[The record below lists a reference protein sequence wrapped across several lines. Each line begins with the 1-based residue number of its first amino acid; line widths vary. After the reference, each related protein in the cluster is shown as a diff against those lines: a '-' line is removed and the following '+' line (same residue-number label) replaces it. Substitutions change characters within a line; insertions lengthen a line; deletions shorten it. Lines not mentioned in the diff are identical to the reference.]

1 MIKKTTGP
9 LKLALHG
16 MDNRTL
22 KTMMLFLQG
31 PCNGAGIV
39 VNEIADADIDV
50 FDAEATDS
58 KKLLEKQKRLNE
70 Q

>member
-16 MDNRTL
+16 MDNRAL

-31 PCNGAGIV
+31 PCKGAAMV
-39 VNEIADADIDV
+39 VNEVADGDVDI
-50 FDAEATDS
+50 FDAEATES
-58 KKLLEKQKRLNE
+58 KSF
-70 Q
+70 